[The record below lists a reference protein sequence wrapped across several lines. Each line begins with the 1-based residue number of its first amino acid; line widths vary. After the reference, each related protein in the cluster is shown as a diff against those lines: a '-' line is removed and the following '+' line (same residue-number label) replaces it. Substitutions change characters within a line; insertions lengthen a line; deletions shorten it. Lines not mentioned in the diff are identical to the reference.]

1 MSNTIANNI
10 AGFVIGITI
19 PFIVLVATV
28 PNDASI
34 QQYYIQSVTGVN
46 ILDQYTA
53 SILLVEHHV
62 IYSTLQDLTG
72 QVVAYGFLGQVF
84 IKE

>member
-1 MSNTIANNI
+1 MSNSIANNI
-10 AGFVIGITI
+10 AGFLIGITI

-28 PNDASI
+28 PNDESI
-34 QQYYIQSVTGVN
+34 RQYYVQSVTGVN

-53 SILLVEHHV
+53 SIMPVEHHV
-62 IYSTLQDLTG
+62 IYSTLQDPTG
-72 QVVAYGFLGQVF
+72 AVVAYGFLGQVF